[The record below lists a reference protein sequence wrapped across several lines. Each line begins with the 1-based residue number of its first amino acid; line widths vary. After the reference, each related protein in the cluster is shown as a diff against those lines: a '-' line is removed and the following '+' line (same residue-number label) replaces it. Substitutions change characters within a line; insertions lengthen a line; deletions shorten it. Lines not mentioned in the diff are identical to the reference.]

1 MNIFNPGPGRVHTI
15 GNAYSSGLVGVG
27 MRGAGNIVR
36 DSTMEITHG
45 HAMRLLL
52 TLSLL
57 LIGASAV
64 AQDAGACQPIQPRQ
78 GGGAVLTRPGLHC
91 VTRDMLV
98 DSHYRPFAHGSE
110 YKNDDH
116 IVILVAGDNMV
127 VDLQRHTVVAN
138 AAMRAAIDTPAKD
151 WINYPDVHGPVLP
164 ANLTIRNGKIRV
176 TRRAGDAWGIK
187 ILSAPGLPLDLRSDM
202 AGPGAT
208 GGLPAA
214 QMTELSAFAV
224 GQVRRALPAR
234 ARDYP
239 ARGILVEKVAI
250 SSAGWGIG
258 VEGAGTVIRDS
269 TIEVD
274 AGTALWIYGPNAR
287 IENNTI
293 IVRGRGRVREADAP
307 IRLHHGDGAIIRNNR
322 IVVKG
327 DGHPWAVTSFRTGA
341 ITLEGNTMNGKP
353 IGPEGIKV
361 FADDLFQLTETTG
374 VL

>member
-1 MNIFNPGPGRVHTI
+1 MQPTI
-15 GNAYSSGLVGVG
+15 KKLWVTMAAFGAMSVALAQSCESVEARGINGGTRGSVPAVGNYCLNV
-27 MRGAGNIVR
+27 
-36 DSTMEITHG
+36 D
-45 HAMRLLL
+45 L
-52 TLSLL
+52 
-57 LIGASAV
+57 
-64 AQDAGACQPIQPRQ
+64 DQPRAFDIHSMSMRTFQ
-78 GGGAVLTRPGLHC
+78 GAALLSIVSPAFGAPPSAFMETGLDIHLQGHQLEA
-91 VTRDMLV
+91 T
-98 DSHYRPFAHGSE
+98 A
-110 YKNDDH
+110 KNM
-116 IVILVAGDNMV
+116 I
-127 VDLQRHTVVAN
+127 
-138 AAMRAAIDTPAKD
+138 
-151 WINYPDVHGPVLP
+151 
-164 ANLTIRNGKIRV
+164 
-176 TRRAGDAWGIK
+176 GIK
-187 ILSAPGLPLDLRSDM
+187 TNTAISHVRVAYR
-202 AGPGAT
+202 AERT
-208 GGLPAA
+208 
-214 QMTELSAFAV
+214 TFALEEV
-224 GQVRRALPAR
+224 LRALPAR

-274 AGTALWIYGPNAR
+274 AGTALWIYGPHAR

-327 DGHPWAVTSFRTGA
+327 DGHPWAITSFRTGA

-353 IGPEGIKV
+353 VGPEGIRV

>member
-1 MNIFNPGPGRVHTI
+1 MI
-15 GNAYSSGLVGVG
+15 
-27 MRGAGNIVR
+27 
-36 DSTMEITHG
+36 
-45 HAMRLLL
+45 
-52 TLSLL
+52 
-57 LIGASAV
+57 
-64 AQDAGACQPIQPRQ
+64 
-78 GGGAVLTRPGLHC
+78 
-91 VTRDMLV
+91 
-98 DSHYRPFAHGSE
+98 
-110 YKNDDH
+110 
-116 IVILVAGDNMV
+116 
-127 VDLQRHTVVAN
+127 
-138 AAMRAAIDTPAKD
+138 
-151 WINYPDVHGPVLP
+151 
-164 ANLTIRNGKIRV
+164 
-176 TRRAGDAWGIK
+176 GIK
-187 ILSAPGLPLDLRSDM
+187 TNTAISHVRVAYR
-202 AGPGAT
+202 AERT
-208 GGLPAA
+208 
-214 QMTELSAFAV
+214 TFALEEV
-224 GQVRRALPAR
+224 LRALPAR

-274 AGTALWIYGPNAR
+274 AGTALWIYGPHAR

-327 DGHPWAVTSFRTGA
+327 DGHPWAITSFRTGA

-353 IGPEGIKV
+353 VGPEGIRV

>member
-1 MNIFNPGPGRVHTI
+1 MP
-15 GNAYSSGLVGVG
+15 
-27 MRGAGNIVR
+27 
-36 DSTMEITHG
+36 
-45 HAMRLLL
+45 
-52 TLSLL
+52 
-57 LIGASAV
+57 
-64 AQDAGACQPIQPRQ
+64 C
-78 GGGAVLTRPGLHC
+78 
-91 VTRDMLV
+91 
-98 DSHYRPFAHGSE
+98 
-110 YKNDDH
+110 
-116 IVILVAGDNMV
+116 
-127 VDLQRHTVVAN
+127 RH
-138 AAMRAAIDTPAKD
+138 
-151 WINYPDVHGPVLP
+151 
-164 ANLTIRNGKIRV
+164 
-176 TRRAGDAWGIK
+176 
-187 ILSAPGLPLDLRSDM
+187 
-202 AGPGAT
+202 
-208 GGLPAA
+208 
-214 QMTELSAFAV
+214 
-224 GQVRRALPAR
+224 

>member
-1 MNIFNPGPGRVHTI
+1 MNTI
-15 GNAYSSGLVGVG
+15 GNEFSSGLVSVG
-27 MRGAGNIVR
+27 MPSAGNIVR
-36 DSTMEITHG
+36 DSTMEIAHG
-45 HAMRLLL
+45 HTIRLLL

-64 AQDAGACQPIQPRQ
+64 AQGAGTWQPIQPRQ

-116 IVILVAGDNMV
+116 ALILVAGNDVV

-138 AAMRAAIDTPAKD
+138 AAMRAAIDTPARD

-176 TRRAGDAWGIK
+176 TKRVGDGWGIK
-187 ILSAPGLPLDLRSDM
+187 IFSAPDLPLDLRSDI
-202 AGPGAT
+202 ASPGA
-208 GGLPAA
+208 AA
-214 QMTELSAFAV
+214 HM
-224 GQVRRALPAR
+224 
-234 ARDYP
+234 
-239 ARGILVEKVAI
+239 
-250 SSAGWGIG
+250 
-258 VEGAGTVIRDS
+258 
-269 TIEVD
+269 
-274 AGTALWIYGPNAR
+274 
-287 IENNTI
+287 
-293 IVRGRGRVREADAP
+293 AP

-341 ITLEGNTMNGKP
+341 ITLEGNTLNGKP
-353 IGPEGIKV
+353 VGHEGIKV
-361 FADDLFQLTETTG
+361 FADDFFQLTETTG

>member
-1 MNIFNPGPGRVHTI
+1 MNTI
-15 GNAYSSGLVGVG
+15 GNEFSSGLVSVG
-27 MRGAGNIVR
+27 MPSAGNIVR
-36 DSTMEITHG
+36 DSTMEIVHG
-45 HAMRLLL
+45 HTIRLLL

-64 AQDAGACQPIQPRQ
+64 AQGAGTWQPIQPRQ

-116 IVILVAGDNMV
+116 ALILVAGNDVV

-138 AAMRAAIDTPAKD
+138 AAMRAAIDTPARD

-176 TRRAGDAWGIK
+176 TKRVGDGWGIK
-187 ILSAPGLPLDLRSDM
+187 IFSAPDLPLDLRSDI
-202 AGPGAT
+202 ASPGA
-208 GGLPAA
+208 AA
-214 QMTELSAFAV
+214 HMAERKTFALEE
-224 GQVRRALPAR
+224 VRRALPAR

-239 ARGILVEKVAI
+239 VRGILVERVAI

-258 VEGAGTVIRDS
+258 VEGAGTVIRNS

-341 ITLEGNTMNGKP
+341 ITLEGNTLNGKP
-353 IGPEGIKV
+353 VGHEGIKV
-361 FADDLFQLTETTG
+361 FADDFFQLTETTG

>member
-1 MNIFNPGPGRVHTI
+1 
-15 GNAYSSGLVGVG
+15 
-27 MRGAGNIVR
+27 
-36 DSTMEITHG
+36 
-45 HAMRLLL
+45 
-52 TLSLL
+52 
-57 LIGASAV
+57 
-64 AQDAGACQPIQPRQ
+64 
-78 GGGAVLTRPGLHC
+78 
-91 VTRDMLV
+91 MLV

-116 IVILVAGDNMV
+116 IVILVAGDNLV

-138 AAMRAAIDTPAKD
+138 AAMRAAIDTPARD

-164 ANLTIRNGKIRV
+164 ANV
-176 TRRAGDAWGIK
+176 
-187 ILSAPGLPLDLRSDM
+187 PLDLRSDI
-202 AGPGAT
+202 ASPGA
-208 GGLPAA
+208 AA
-214 QMTELSAFAV
+214 HMAERTTFALEE
-224 GQVRRALPAR
+224 VRRALPAR

-239 ARGILVEKVAI
+239 ARGILVERVAI

-258 VEGAGTVIRDS
+258 VEGAGTVIRNS

-293 IVRGRGRVREADAP
+293 IVRGRGRVREVDAP

-341 ITLEGNTMNGKP
+341 ITLEGNTLNGKP
-353 IGPEGIKV
+353 LGHEGIKV

>member
-1 MNIFNPGPGRVHTI
+1 MNTI
-15 GNAYSSGLVGVG
+15 GNEYFSGVVAAG
-27 MRGAGNIVR
+27 MRGAGNIKR

-45 HAMRLLL
+45 HTMRLLL
-52 TLSLL
+52 TLFLL

-64 AQDAGACQPIQPRQ
+64 AQDAATCQPIQPRQ

-91 VTRDMLV
+91 VTCDMLV

-116 IVILVAGDNMV
+116 IVILVAGDNVV

-138 AAMRAAIDTPAKD
+138 AAMRAAIDTLARD
-151 WINYPDVHGPVLP
+151 WVNYPDVRGLVLP
-164 ANLTIRNGKIRV
+164 ANVTIRNGKICVRKRV
-176 TRRAGDAWGIK
+176 GDGWGIR
-187 ILSAPGLPLDLRSDM
+187 IFSAPDLPLDLRSDIASSGAAAHM
-202 AGPGAT
+202 AERT
-208 GGLPAA
+208 
-214 QMTELSAFAV
+214 TFALEEV
-224 GQVRRALPAR
+224 WRALPAR

-239 ARGILVEKVAI
+239 ARGILVEEVAI

-258 VEGAGTVIRDS
+258 VEGASTVIRNS

-341 ITLEGNTMNGKP
+341 ITLEGNTLNGKP
-353 IGPEGIKV
+353 VGHEGIKV
-361 FADDLFQLTETTG
+361 FADDFFQLTETTG